1 MFFEKGK
8 QNGRRALMG
17 IKIATAIGKQEDA
30 SALGVQLAAEVKK
43 GLGGQEIG
51 LVLVFASSKYDH
63 KSLMKS
69 LRNEFGNVPLMGC
82 TTAGEFTEKQV
93 VKESVAITA
102 FSVDADYQF
111 HVAMDTGLNQDA
123 MGCVKKVV
131 DALPAQPQD
140 MPHRAAILLHDGLA
154 GRGEEAVLSANT
166 ILGPKVSFAGG
177 SAGDDLAFK
186 ETFVFCNDDIAKDS
200 VAICVIDSKNPVG
213 IGVKHGHSP
222 VTEPLTVT
230 KAKDNVLFEVNGEPA
245 WDVWKREM
253 AVEAKN
259 EGIDVTALTEASD
272 VGQFLVR
279 YEMGLA
285 TATEYKV
292 RVPLSKNDDGSLNF
306 ACTIP
311 EGAKFKIMKSPKE
324 EQIISAEQAAKFAL
338 EQMGGKPLAGAIIFD
353 CVCRGIILGDEF
365 EKGVRA
371 ISGII
376 GDIPLIGFETYGEIC
391 RRSGQFSGFHNTT
404 TVVMLFSA

>member
-1 MFFEKGK
+1 
-8 QNGRRALMG
+8 MG
-17 IKIATAIGKQEDA
+17 IKIATAIGKQDDA
-30 SALGVQLAAEVKK
+30 AVLGAQLVSEVKQALGDQ
-43 GLGGQEIG
+43 GIG
-51 LVLVFASSKYDH
+51 MALVFASSKYDL
-63 KSLMKS
+63 KSLVQS
-69 LRNEFGNVPLMGC
+69 LRKELGDVPLMGC

-93 VKESVAITA
+93 VKESVALAA
-102 FSVDADYQF
+102 FSADADFQF
-111 HVAMDTGLNQDA
+111 QVAMDTGLNQDA

-131 DALPAQPQD
+131 DALPAKPDD

-166 ILGPKVSFAGG
+166 ILGANVSFAGG

-186 ETFVFCNDDIAKDS
+186 ETFVFCNDEIAKDS

-222 VTEPLTVT
+222 VTDSLTVT
-230 KAKDNVLFEVNGEPA
+230 KAKENVLYEVNGEPA

-253 AVEAKN
+253 AQEAKN
-259 EGIDVTALTEASD
+259 SGIDVETLKEASEI
-272 VGQFLVR
+272 GQFLIR

-324 EQIISAEQAAKFAL
+324 EQIASAEQAAKFAL
-338 EQMGGKPLAGAIIFD
+338 EQMKGKAPAGAVVFD

-365 EKGVRA
+365 EKGVQA

-376 GDIPLIGFETYGEIC
+376 GNIPLIGFETYGEIC

-404 TVVMLFSA
+404 TVVMLFPAE